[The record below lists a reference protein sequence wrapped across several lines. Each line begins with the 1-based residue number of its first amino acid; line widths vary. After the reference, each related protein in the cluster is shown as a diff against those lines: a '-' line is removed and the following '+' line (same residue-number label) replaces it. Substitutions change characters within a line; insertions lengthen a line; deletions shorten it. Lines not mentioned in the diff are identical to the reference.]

1 MDKGS
6 VVTVVGSLG
15 LILVKQNNEVNEV
28 RDFILTV
35 ANLMSV
41 VNAVRNFIL
50 IIVNLNS
57 VVSVVREFL
66 LIEVK

>member
-15 LILVKQNNEVNEV
+15 LILVKQNSEVNGV

-41 VNAVRNFIL
+41 VSA
-50 IIVNLNS
+50 
-57 VVSVVREFL
+57 VREFI